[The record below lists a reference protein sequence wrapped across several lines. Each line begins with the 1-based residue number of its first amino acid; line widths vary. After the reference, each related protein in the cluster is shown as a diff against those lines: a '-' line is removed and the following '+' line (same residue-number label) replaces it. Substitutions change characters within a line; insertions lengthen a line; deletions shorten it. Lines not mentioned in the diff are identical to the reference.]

1 MRRRRRV
8 GRARAVRPRR
18 VPIAHGIPAIS
29 TQRPSPSEKLIP
41 SDILPPT
48 TESNT
53 APRGAPAAAVPSF
66 AAIAAA

>member
-1 MRRRRRV
+1 
-8 GRARAVRPRR
+8 
-18 VPIAHGIPAIS
+18 
-29 TQRPSPSEKLIP
+29 LIP

-48 TESNT
+48 TESST

>member
-1 MRRRRRV
+1 MWA
-8 GRARAVRPRR
+8 ARFPLGPRR

-48 TESNT
+48 TESST